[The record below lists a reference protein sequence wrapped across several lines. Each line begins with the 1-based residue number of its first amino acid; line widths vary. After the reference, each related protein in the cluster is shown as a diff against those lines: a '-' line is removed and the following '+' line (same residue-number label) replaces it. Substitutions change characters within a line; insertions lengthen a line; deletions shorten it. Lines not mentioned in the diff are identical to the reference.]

1 MNRLKYLKSPTQLW
15 FLGVFFPYEWDES
28 TVVRVYVFVVL
39 GLQNGFDTDND
50 GTTGMWWG

>member
-1 MNRLKYLKSPTQLW
+1 MNRLKYLKSPTQRC
-15 FLGVFFPYEWDES
+15 FFPYEWDES

>member
-50 GTTGMWWG
+50 GTTGM